1 MKFPGISAAQPQES
15 AGGTQGEAGE
25 DQDAAPVEEI
35 DDGFTPE
42 QRRKNALENDAS
54 FKKYLMMYRMKIPLI
69 NIRNK
74 IEVETTDYNASD
86 IDLFAT
92 KDEID
97 NANSSL
103 IKAI

>member
-1 MKFPGISAAQPQES
+1 
-15 AGGTQGEAGE
+15 
-25 DQDAAPVEEI
+25 
-35 DDGFTPE
+35 
-42 QRRKNALENDAS
+42 
-54 FKKYLMMYRMKIPLI
+54 MMYRMKIPLI